1 MRYQSWSAVAVGLC
15 ASVFVG
21 CSTPAARY
29 LAYRLAPDRVPTEG
43 ERHLDTPGLDA
54 TATILFDRFGVP
66 HIRAQT
72 ERDAAFAVGYMHG
85 RDRRFQL
92 ESLRRLA
99 AGRLREL
106 VNDPET
112 GGVFRRLETFSRL
125 IGLYHDADTL
135 LAGTDADEIA
145 LLDAYARGVN
155 HATEHEPLPME
166 FRLLGVQPEPWTP
179 RDSYLTLALVSFG
192 LCKDWEQELGR
203 LELAVH
209 QLRTGSS
216 IARAR
221 AIWKTRFDLPPHLF
235 GTPLPDLPLRRMDDI
250 APELAE
256 YLEATVAHNPA
267 APSGAAPSAANYQ
280 GRNTE
285 YAQAT
290 SPWDAFF
297 RGGSSSNNW
306 AMGKAWTRAGTTG
319 AGARAGGAMASDPHM
334 PHGLPSLGYLAH
346 VECAPCDGHP
356 FHVIGAG
363 FMGLP
368 GITFGTNGTVA
379 WSATANW
386 ADVTDLYVEKPVE
399 GRPGFY
405 ATPGGPAAFDVRE
418 EVFRI
423 RQQDGSFVT
432 EERTVRSSRHGPL
445 VNDFVARIPAD
456 FPLTALQRQ
465 GLAGH
470 PTSALR
476 ALYRAGSVLEAR
488 AALNGMIAFTGHWV
502 LADTAGDVA
511 YMPTARLPRRTAHL
525 GTFPVPGWVARY
537 DWDGFIPNE
546 DLPWLHNPTSG
557 FVASANNQVMD
568 PDAYPIPVNLEG
580 DVPNRY
586 RRIVE
591 LLDAGRGGPAVER
604 TRAIQLDGTDAGI
617 RPLLDLYRPVLDR
630 LGSEEGALGVSA
642 RALAAWDATHRPDGF
657 EASLWNTLVAQLIE
671 RTLGDEMSDATLEFV
686 LSYFNIEP
694 FVFSVLGDPANPA
707 WDDRRTA
714 ATETFEQVVEAAFR
728 DSVAA
733 LQKRYGPSPADW
745 AWSRVA
751 PFVLEHPFGSRR
763 LLASYLNRSL
773 PTIGGGNTVNKH
785 QFVRL
790 GRTSFP
796 IKYGPVLRINLDLS
810 DLAASRMS
818 LPGGESGRPAS
829 KHYDDL
835 LPLYTIGDGVP
846 MQMDFDRIE
855 AVGRLVLER
864 R

>member
-1 MRYQSWSAVAVGLC
+1 MRYQSLSAIVTGCCAAVFL
-15 ASVFVG
+15 G
-21 CSTPAARY
+21 CSTPAAHY
-29 LAYRLAPDRVPTEG
+29 LAYRLVPDRVPIEG
-43 ERHLDTPGLDA
+43 ERQLDTPGLDA
-54 TATILFDRFGVP
+54 TVTIIFDRFGVP

-72 ERDAAFAVGYMHG
+72 ERDAAFALGYMHG

-99 AGRLREL
+99 AGRIREL
-106 VNDPET
+106 VGEPEA
-112 GGVFRRLETFSRL
+112 GGVLRRLETFSRL
-125 IGLYHDADTL
+125 IGLYHDADAL
-135 LAGTDADEIA
+135 LAGANADEIVF
-145 LLDAYARGVN
+145 LDAYARGVN
-155 HATEHEPLPME
+155 HATEHEPVPME
-166 FRLLGVQPEPWTP
+166 FRLLGVQPEAWTP

-192 LCKDWEQELGR
+192 LCKNWEQELGR
-203 LELAVH
+203 LELVVQ
-209 QLRTGSS
+209 QLRTGAS
-216 IARAR
+216 IERAR

-235 GTPLPDLPLRRMDDI
+235 GTPLPDLPLRGLDDI

-256 YLEATVAHNPA
+256 YLEATAAHSASDP
-267 APSGAAPSAANYQ
+267 PSVTFNTADRQ
-280 GRNTE
+280 GRDND

-306 AMGKAWTRAGTTG
+306 AMGKVWTG
-319 AGARAGGAMASDPHM
+319 AGATGASAMGADPHM

-386 ADVTDLYVEKPVE
+386 ADVTDLYVEKPVD

-405 ATPGGPAAFDVRE
+405 ATPGEPAAFDVRE
-418 EVFRI
+418 EVFRV
-423 RQQDGSFVT
+423 RQKDGSFVT
-432 EERTVRSSRHGPL
+432 EKRSVRSSRHGPL

-470 PTSALR
+470 PMSALR
-476 ALYRAGSVLEAR
+476 GLYRAASVLEAR
-488 AALNGMIAFTGHWV
+488 AALNDMIAFTGHWV

-525 GTFPVPGWVARY
+525 GTFAVPGWTARY
-537 DWDGFIPNE
+537 DWDGFVPNG
-546 DLPWLHNPTSG
+546 DLPWLYNSPRG
-557 FVASANNQVMD
+557 FVASANNQVMQ
-568 PDAYPIPVNLEG
+568 PDAYPIPVNVEG
-580 DVPNRY
+580 DVPNRF

-591 LLDAGRGGPAVER
+591 LLDAGRGRPAVER
-604 TRAIQLDGTDAGI
+604 TRAIELDGTDIGI
-617 RPLLDLYRPVLDR
+617 LPLLDLYRPVLDR
-630 LGSEEGALGVSA
+630 LAREVGALGVSA
-642 RALAAWDATHRPDGF
+642 QALSAWDANHRPDGF

-671 RTLGDEMSDATLEFV
+671 RTLADEMSGATLEFV

-707 WDDRRTA
+707 WDDRRTPE
-714 ATETFEQVVEAAFR
+714 TEHFEQVVEAAFR

-733 LQKRYGPSPADW
+733 LQKRYGPDPADW

-751 PFVLEHPFGSRR
+751 PFVLEHPFGSQR
-763 LLASYLNRSL
+763 LLASYVNRSL
-773 PTIGGGNTVNKH
+773 PTTGSGNTVNKQ

-790 GRTSFP
+790 GQPHFP
-796 IKYGPVLRINLDLS
+796 VKYGPVLRINLDLS
-810 DLAASRMS
+810 ALASSRMS

-829 KHYDDL
+829 QHYDDL
-835 LPLYTIGDGVP
+835 LLLYTIGDGVP

-855 AVGRLVLER
+855 AVGRLVLAR